1 MSHRVTEVQ
10 IQNMLR
16 IIQSC
21 DDPRQLV
28 AVAAN
33 AKKQNVLEVQ
43 HAALLRLYAVKPS
56 QAPGTIEYEV
66 WQSVFALE
74 GALKEERG
82 KTVLLSRTRQKIK
95 RDGEMKTI
103 ADLVLGKKPSE
114 GFTMLF
120 ERNMSKLAFEVIAL
134 RHPTQFNETVRAAAT
149 RRLHEAGLDPCQLI

>member
-1 MSHRVTEVQ
+1 MSHQVTEIQ

-16 IIQSC
+16 FIQSC
-21 DDPRQLV
+21 NDPLKLE

-33 AKKQNVLEVQ
+33 AKKQKILEVQ
-43 HAALLRLYAVKPS
+43 HAALLRLYAIKPS

-95 RDGEMKTI
+95 RDGELKTI
-103 ADLVLGKKPSE
+103 ADLVLGKNPSD
-114 GFTMLF
+114 GFQMLI
-120 ERNMSKLAFEVIAL
+120 ERNMPELAFEAIAL
-134 RHPTQFNETVRAAAT
+134 RHPSEFNETIRTAAT
-149 RRLHEAGLDPCQLI
+149 IRLHEAGFDPCQLI